1 MTVTASAQKFTD
13 TLLSVIRQQRHLGT
27 RVIIS
32 TQEPTISPKLLDLC
46 TFTLCHRF
54 LSPEWLGF
62 LKAHIAAAGQEEK
75 RADMMARLVALDSGE
90 AFLFAPS
97 GIMMSQRRE
106 IFEQAMESLETG
118 GGQNVT
124 EDDDDEE
131 GVVDVKRLEKFG
143 LRYMKVKIR
152 KRITQDGGR
161 SVMAVS

>member
-1 MTVTASAQKFTD
+1 
-13 TLLSVIRQQRHLGT
+13 
-27 RVIIS
+27 
-32 TQEPTISPKLLDLC
+32 
-46 TFTLCHRF
+46 
-54 LSPEWLGF
+54 
-62 LKAHIAAAGQEEK
+62 
-75 RADMMARLVALDSGE
+75 MMARLVALDSGE

-106 IFEQAMESLETG
+106 IFEQAMESLET